1 MSHTIEARHRL
12 RAERGYVRHNA
23 ERMTYPEFRLDG
35 LPLGSGAIE
44 SAVDQLVRRRMRRA
58 GRRWSDDGAD
68 AILALGARLR
78 SGRPLRAVPR
88 AA

>member
-23 ERMTYPEFRLDG
+23 ARMTYPEFRRDG

-44 SAVDQLVRRRMRRA
+44 PAADQLVQRRMTRA
-58 GRRWSDDGAD
+58 ARRWSDDGAD
-68 AILALGARLR
+68 AILALRARLR